1 MRITIPNRH
10 LATTITLLDSMPL
23 KAAQSR
29 ARTKLLTL
37 IKDAHVRFA
46 EDEYA
51 LVAEYANL
59 DDAGTPVIE
68 KGGTFALQD
77 PTKTTE
83 FLTARE
89 ELFAS
94 EAEVAGATYTNHL
107 ADVKTLLDNYDG
119 ELSGESADAYD
130 VIYDAITTALDT
142 EGGEQP

>member
-51 LVAEYANL
+51 LVSEYANL
-59 DDAGTPVIE
+59 DEAGNPVIE
-68 KGGTFALQD
+68 EGGTFALND
-77 PTKTTE
+77 PAKTTE
-83 FLTARE
+83 FLKARE

-130 VIYDAITTALDT
+130 VLYDAITTALDSSS
-142 EGGEQP
+142 EGGE

>member
-37 IKDAHVRFA
+37 VKDAHVRFA

-51 LVAEYANL
+51 LVSEYANL
-59 DDAGTPVIE
+59 DQAGNPVIE
-68 KGGTFALQD
+68 EGGTFALND

-83 FLTARE
+83 FLAARE
-89 ELFAS
+89 ELFTS
-94 EAEVAGATYTNHL
+94 EAEVAGATYANHL
-107 ADVKTLLDNYDG
+107 ADVKTLLDEYDG
-119 ELSGESADAYD
+119 ELSGEAADAYD
-130 VIYDAITTALDT
+130 VLYDTITTALDT
-142 EGGEQP
+142 ERGEQS